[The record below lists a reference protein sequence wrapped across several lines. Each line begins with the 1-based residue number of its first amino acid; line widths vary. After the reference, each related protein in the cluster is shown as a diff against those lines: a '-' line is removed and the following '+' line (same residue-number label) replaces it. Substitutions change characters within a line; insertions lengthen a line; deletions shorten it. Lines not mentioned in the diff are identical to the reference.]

1 MPLGDVAAVSMHDSR
16 TRAGEDGRKGLTDR
30 RVGEGTEGSL
40 DRTGRSEGGEIE
52 DEF

>member
-30 RVGEGTEGSL
+30 RVGEGTEGSR
-40 DRTGRSEGGEIE
+40 DRTWGAE
-52 DEF
+52 